1 MHAVKK
7 VLLVNSTRHFFEEG
21 KSLLDRRDFKVFQA
35 PTADHALQLHRQE
48 QVNLI
53 VADLAM
59 AEMGGDALCAK
70 VRESADSRNVSII
83 LICHNTPEEQ
93 ARAARCSANVCLFKP
108 FPAKVLLD
116 HVEKLLA
123 VSVRKGYRVLL
134 RAKVQGAQ
142 DDAVFFCTSMDISS
156 TGILIESERPLNSGD
171 QLNCSFFL
179 PGSANITANGEIVRK
194 VAANGKTAYG
204 VRFTDISPEQQRTID
219 RFIADSVI
227 AP

>member
-1 MHAVKK
+1 MKK
-7 VLLVNSTRHFFEEG
+7 VLLVNSTRHFFEAG

-48 QVNLI
+48 KVNLI
-53 VADLAM
+53 VADLVM
-59 AEMGGDALCAK
+59 PEMGGDALCAR

-156 TGILIESERPLNSGD
+156 TGILIESERPLKSGD

-179 PGSANITANGEIVRK
+179 PGSAHITTNGEVVRK

-204 VRFTDISPEQQRTID
+204 VRFTDISTDQQRAID
-219 RFIADSVI
+219 SFIAESVI
-227 AP
+227 AS